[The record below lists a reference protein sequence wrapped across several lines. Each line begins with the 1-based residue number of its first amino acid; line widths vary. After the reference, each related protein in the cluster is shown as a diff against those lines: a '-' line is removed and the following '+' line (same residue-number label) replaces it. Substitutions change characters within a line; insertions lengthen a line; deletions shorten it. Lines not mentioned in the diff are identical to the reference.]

1 MISTPITKPKR
12 QTPISNSKN
21 DEKILDLSKTNKV
34 SANKI
39 PGINQLNSIQ
49 KTSLPLRNEITFEKE
64 SEIGLSVQDSD
75 DNLEHYSFHNWS
87 ERSKDFEFRS
97 KNLSNRMIIARY
109 KFLERLKFI
118 EDLTNDY
125 LNLNQHNKQEILG
138 KLRILYLTYN
148 NLIEEM

>member
-64 SEIGLSVQDSD
+64 SEIGLLVQDSD
-75 DNLEHYSFHNWS
+75 DSLEHYSFHKWS

-109 KFLERLKFI
+109 KFLERLKFL

-125 LNLNQHNKQEILG
+125 LNINQHNKQEILS